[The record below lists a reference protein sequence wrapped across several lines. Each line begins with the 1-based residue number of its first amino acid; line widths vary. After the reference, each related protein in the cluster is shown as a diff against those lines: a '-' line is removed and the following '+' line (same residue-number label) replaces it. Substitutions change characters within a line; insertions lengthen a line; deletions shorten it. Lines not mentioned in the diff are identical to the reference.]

1 VTRGVV
7 VVAVAGLLALAL
19 AAPASAARPRR
30 YAFSITAV
38 SLSEVV
44 TFHGDGGPACARAG
58 VCGYSGTVRYSF
70 SGGDGVAAFGIA
82 GSHVDATG
90 DFFYSGLTSATVQGP
105 DGGPPCTDKV
115 LQDFDGFEVG
125 GHPGAMRLLFHSPVD
140 DPNYLDTIC
149 TGPSDVDL
157 YHAGAL
163 PTITIPERTLRRKKI
178 KLGVS
183 STRQF
188 HAGPF
193 VGTVA
198 FTTAIRMRP
207 SRFVNDIFQF
217 LSSDL

>member
-1 VTRGVV
+1 
-7 VVAVAGLLALAL
+7 
-19 AAPASAARPRR
+19 
-30 YAFSITAV
+30 
-38 SLSEVV
+38 
-44 TFHGDGGPACARAG
+44 
-58 VCGYSGTVRYSF
+58 
-70 SGGDGVAAFGIA
+70 
-82 GSHVDATG
+82 
-90 DFFYSGLTSATVQGP
+90 
-105 DGGPPCTDKV
+105 
-115 LQDFDGFEVG
+115 VG
-125 GHPGAMRLLFHSPVD
+125 GHPGAMRLLFHSPFD

-149 TGPSDVDL
+149 TGPSDLDL

-163 PTITIPERTLRRKKI
+163 PTITISERTLRRKKI
-178 KLGVS
+178 TLGVS